1 MVEEDK
7 KIDQLENW
15 EINTDGELNQ
25 LKKEMIERVID
36 KMKEQN
42 QDDALLYIWKD
53 LVVDYLLDEWEAEDK
68 VNDFFLW
75 VGINF
80 FSNSADKLKDLRE
93 KIKNSKTKE
102 ELQNL
107 ENSIIWSLDN
117 SWNSQQNSSSS
128 ISWWETASWIATTSA
143 VAYASTSNIDSYDT
157 ASETENTVDSAK
169 VWEAKEVPLKQR
181 MKRLF
186 PEWVPQTE
194 KQMKKYLT
202 KIKIPIRTPE
212 WKEKKLTLH
221 IHKKLANEYKAIFQ
235 EMYDKWIP
243 VNPKSTACF
252 NWRKMR
258 KWSKMSHHSYWS
270 AIDVNRD
277 VNGWVYGKTDKSS
290 PYYNDLA
297 TVDIWKKHGF
307 YWWWDWS
314 KNYNDPMHF
323 TYMNW

>member
-1 MVEEDK
+1 MSEEEI
-7 KIDQLENW
+7 KIDQIEN
-15 EINTDGELNQ
+15 EEKDINEELNQ
-25 LKKEMIERVID
+25 FKKEMIEHIVD
-36 KMKEQN
+36 KMKESN
-42 QDDALLYIWKD
+42 KADAFLYIGKD

-75 VGINF
+75 MGINF
-80 FSNSADKLKDLRE
+80 FSNSANQLKNLRE
-93 KIKNSKTKE
+93 KIKNCDTKE
-102 ELQNL
+102 SL
-107 ENSIIWSLDN
+107 EALEKSIIESLDN
-117 SWNSQQNSSSS
+117 QWNSQQNDTSTIS
-128 ISWWETASWIATTSA
+128 SWWTVVWTAAASSASYMNSSQKESWDTVYTE
-143 VAYASTSNIDSYDT
+143 STADS
-157 ASETENTVDSAK
+157 TEI
-169 VWEAKEVPLKQR
+169 WEAKEIPLKQR
-181 MKRLF
+181 MQWLF
-186 PEWVPQTE
+186 PEWIPTKE
-194 KQMKKYLT
+194 KEMKKYLT
-202 KIKIPIRTPE
+202 KIKIPIITPE

-221 IHKKLANEYKAIFQ
+221 VHKKLANEYKAIFQ

-270 AIDVNRD
+270 AIDINRD